1 MKITRRAVSAGL
13 AAAGLAPMSAVP
25 VSTARAQ
32 QRYPGD
38 QPIKVIVGFP
48 AGGSQDNVGRILAER
63 LSAYW
68 GGAAVVVEN
77 VPGAGSNIAFDRVAK
92 GPADGTQIL
101 IVPPPLTVNEFL
113 YAKIS
118 YDPVKDFTPLALV
131 VSFPNLLCV
140 RNSLPVKTMPELIA
154 YAKANPGKLNYG
166 STGVGTSP
174 HLASEMLK
182 RMAGIEFATVH
193 HRGSAPTINSLLSES
208 VDFVMDNTTSITP
221 HARAGTI
228 RALGITTLKRWPL
241 GDDYVPIADTLP
253 GYEALG
259 FTGVSVRA
267 GTPRQICD
275 AVETAVLAVCK
286 EPAFKERMV
295 GMLAEVVGAGGA
307 TFGSFLASERAKWG
321 KLITDLGIKAG
332 GG

>member
-1 MKITRRAVSAGL
+1 MKISRRAVSAGL
-13 AAAGLAPMSAVP
+13 ASTGLMPLSA
-25 VSTARAQ
+25 ARAQ
-32 QRYPGD
+32 QRYPGS
-38 QPIKVIVGFP
+38 QPIRLIVGFP

-63 LSAYW
+63 LSVYW

-92 GPADGTQIL
+92 GPADGTQVL
-101 IVPPPLTVNEFL
+101 IVPPPLATNEFL

-118 YDPVKDFTPLALV
+118 YDPVNDFTPLALV
-131 VSFPNLLCV
+131 VTFPNLLCV

-241 GDDYVPIADTLP
+241 GNEYVPIADTLP

-267 GTPRQICD
+267 GTPKTICD
-275 AVETAVLAVCK
+275 RIETAVLAVCK
-286 EPAFKERMV
+286 QPGFKERMTE
-295 GMLAEVVGAGGA
+295 MLAEVAGSGTVGFR
-307 TFGSFLASERAKWG
+307 TFLATERDKWG
-321 KLITDLGIKAG
+321 KLITDLGIRVAN
-332 GG
+332 

>member
-1 MKITRRAVSAGL
+1 MKVTRRAVSSGIL
-13 AAAGLAPMSAVP
+13 AASMMPGGAVY
-25 VSTARAQ
+25 AQ
-32 QRYPGD
+32 RRFPGD

-101 IVPPPLTVNEFL
+101 VVPPPLTTNEFL
-113 YAKIS
+113 YSKIS

-140 RNSLPVKTMPELIA
+140 RNSLPVKTVPELIA

-166 STGVGTSP
+166 STGIGTSP

-182 RMAGIEFATVH
+182 RMTGIEFATVH
-193 HRGSAPTINSLLSES
+193 HRGSAPTINSLLSQS
-208 VDFVMDNTTSITP
+208 VDFAMDNTTSITP

-241 GDDYVPIADTLP
+241 GSEYVPIADTLP
-253 GYEALG
+253 GYEALS
-259 FTGVSVRA
+259 FTGISVRA
-267 GTPRQICD
+267 GTPKEVCDQI
-275 AVETAVLAVCK
+275 ETAVLAVCK
-286 EPAFKERMV
+286 EPGFKQRMT
-295 GMLAEVVGAGGA
+295 GMLAEVVGSGSAAFGG
-307 TFGSFLASERAKWG
+307 FLANERAKWG
-321 KLITDLGIKAG
+321 KLITDLGIRVG
-332 GG
+332 N

>member
-1 MKITRRAVSAGL
+1 MGGSMKVTRRAVSAGI
-13 AAAGLAPMSAVP
+13 AAAGLMPICAAH
-25 VSTARAQ
+25 AQ
-32 QRYPGD
+32 RRFPGD

-77 VPGAGSNIAFDRVAK
+77 VPGAGSNLAFDRVAK
-92 GPADGTQIL
+92 GAADGTQIL
-101 IVPPPLTVNEFL
+101 VVPPPLTTNDFL

-118 YDPVKDFTPLALV
+118 YDPIKDFTPLALLV
-131 VSFPNLLCV
+131 TFPNLLCV
-140 RNSLPVKTMPELIA
+140 RNSLPVRTMPDLIA

-166 STGVGTSP
+166 STGIGTSP

-193 HRGSAPTINSLLSES
+193 HRGSAPTINSLLRES

-241 GDDYVPIADTLP
+241 GEEYVPIADTLP
-253 GYEALG
+253 GYEALS

-267 GTPRQICD
+267 GTPKEICD
-275 AVETAVLAVCK
+275 EIETAVLAVCK
-286 EPAFKERMV
+286 EPGFNERMK
-295 GMLAEVVGAGGA
+295 GMLAEIAGSGSA
-307 TFGSFLASERAKWG
+307 AFGSFLAAERAKWG

>member
-1 MKITRRAVSAGL
+1 MKVTRRSVSAGIL
-13 AAAGLAPMSAVP
+13 ATGLMPHCAVH
-25 VSTARAQ
+25 AQ
-32 QRYPGD
+32 RRYPGD
-38 QPIKVIVGFP
+38 QPVKVIVGFP
-48 AGGSQDNVGRILAER
+48 AGGSQDNVGRIVAER
-63 LSAYW
+63 LSAFW
-68 GGAAVVVEN
+68 GGATVLVEN

-118 YDPVKDFTPLALV
+118 YDPVKDFIPIALLV
-131 VSFPNLLCV
+131 TFPNLLCV
-140 RNSLPVKTMPELIA
+140 RNSLPVNSMPELIA

-182 RMAGIEFATVH
+182 RMAGIDFATVH
-193 HRGSAPTINSLLSES
+193 HRGSAPTINSLLSEA

-241 GDDYVPIADTLP
+241 GEEYVPIAETLP

-259 FTGVSVRA
+259 FTGLAVRA
-267 GTPRQICD
+267 GTPKEICD
-275 AVETAVLAVCK
+275 QIEAAAIAICK
-286 EPAFKERMV
+286 EPAFKQRMA
-295 GMLAEVVGAGGA
+295 GMLAEVVGSGA
-307 TFGSFLASERAKWG
+307 TAFGNFLAAERAKWG
-321 KLITDLGIKAG
+321 KLITDLNIQVKG
-332 GG
+332 